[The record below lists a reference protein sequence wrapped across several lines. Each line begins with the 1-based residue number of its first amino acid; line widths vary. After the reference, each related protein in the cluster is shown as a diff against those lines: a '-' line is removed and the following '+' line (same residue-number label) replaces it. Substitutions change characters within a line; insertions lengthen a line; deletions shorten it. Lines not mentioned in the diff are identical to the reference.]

1 MPFLRHNLP
10 NCFYGLALPVE
21 TRHIVPRPQVDLNP
35 GVLSLFLIVLS
46 NPFSDF
52 GNGNANNRIFGRI
65 VVGCA
70 TEDSYADR
78 PLFESLSLACERFF
92 DEMPE
97 ELRKT
102 PAILEPIGFKNTIQ
116 LPSD

>member
-1 MPFLRHNLP
+1 MAFRRHDLRWDI
-10 NCFYGLALPVE
+10 YRLALPVE
-21 TRHIVPRPQVDLNP
+21 ARHIVPRPQIDLNP
-35 GVLSLFLIVLS
+35 GVLALFLIVLS